1 MLILFFAYYFLGLYI
16 FQTSVVLIKKNRI
29 QVNNLSQLDV
39 DVGKGEVAAGE
50 LECLD
55 LVEDWY
61 RTQFG
66 QLKRMKNRFS
76 LIGYF
81 HSHFHGFLNFY
92 QNSQDKSQNE
102 AMHLLIFFP

>member
-1 MLILFFAYYFLGLYI
+1 MQFTTLSILNPIYAHSSFLHSLFSRIVY

-39 DVGKGEVAAGE
+39 DVGKGEIAAGE

-61 RTQFG
+61 RAQFG
-66 QLKRMKNRFS
+66 QLKRMKN
-76 LIGYF
+76 
-81 HSHFHGFLNFY
+81 
-92 QNSQDKSQNE
+92 
-102 AMHLLIFFP
+102 